1 MNQNKEEYRKL
12 ARSFEAKFHSK
23 QEARLLAN
31 LNKKNVKAFQ
41 ITKETI
47 LEDIKKELSFY
58 QNEKGDRL
66 EKQEVEYVLELVRK
80 ELWGYGVLDDLI
92 HEKEISDIKLY
103 GADHVRVKQT
113 GCRWDAEVS
122 FEDDREYLMFVTKL
136 LERNK
141 VNLGKEGAEAAGLS
155 KASMT
160 GHKCWTSV
168 HGESCEMA
176 LDKMADYIS
185 QAREKV
191 STVI

>member
-23 QEARLLAN
+23 QEARHLAN

-80 ELWGYGVLDDLI
+80 ELWGYGVLDDLL

-113 GCRWDAEVS
+113 G
-122 FEDDREYLMFVTKL
+122 
-136 LERNK
+136 
-141 VNLGKEGAEAAGLS
+141 
-155 KASMT
+155 
-160 GHKCWTSV
+160 
-168 HGESCEMA
+168 
-176 LDKMADYIS
+176 
-185 QAREKV
+185 
-191 STVI
+191 